1 MGVGPGPAQISATDP
16 AQHGDVNQV
25 ETSRGAAAAIFHGP
39 GARLGANTVEV
50 SMTIQPVAPPHL
62 LTVAEYLCFGEV
74 EPGYSELVEGRLL
87 MSPTP
92 MPDHSYAGAE
102 LRDQL
107 RAQLPPGVEAI
118 PDMDV
123 NLQLAPPDAPG
134 TVRRPDL
141 IVVPREARLR
151 VRREGGVIRA
161 SEVLVIV
168 EVLSP
173 GSKRTD
179 NVLKRSE
186 YADAGIPHYWIVDID
201 PPVSLLACHLAGEF
215 GYADSEAA
223 TRTFST
229 TTPFP
234 VEIDLEALL

>member
-1 MGVGPGPAQISATDP
+1 
-16 AQHGDVNQV
+16 
-25 ETSRGAAAAIFHGP
+25 
-39 GARLGANTVEV
+39 
-50 SMTIQPVAPPHL
+50 MTIQPVAPPHL
-62 LTVAEYLCFGEV
+62 LTVAEYLALGEI
-74 EPGYSELVEGRLL
+74 EPGYSELAEGRLL
-87 MSPTP
+87 MSPSP
-92 MPDHSYAGAE
+92 APDHNYAGAE

-107 RAQLPPGVEAI
+107 RSQLPPGIEAI

-123 NLQLAPPDAPG
+123 DLQLAPPDAPG

-141 IVVPREARLR
+141 IVVPQEARLR

-186 YADAGIPHYWIVDID
+186 YADAGIPHYWIVDIE

-215 GYADSEAA
+215 GYADSGAA
-223 TRTFST
+223 TRTFSAT
-229 TTPFP
+229 APFP